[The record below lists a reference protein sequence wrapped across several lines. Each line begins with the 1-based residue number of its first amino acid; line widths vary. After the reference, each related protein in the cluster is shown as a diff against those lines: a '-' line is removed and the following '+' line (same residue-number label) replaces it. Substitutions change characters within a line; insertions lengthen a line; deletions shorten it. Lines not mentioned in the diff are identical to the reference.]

1 MNITG
6 LSVDMRGL
14 VIITQDKCNSSGI
27 SKLIWLEFDQNLSNA
42 YIEKRLLDGQL
53 GTGAGPNIAV
63 PNQSVAHRDI

>member
-14 VIITQDKCNSSGI
+14 VIITRDKCNSSGV

-42 YIEKRLLDGQL
+42 YIEKRSLDGQL
-53 GTGAGPNIAV
+53 GTGVGLNIAV